1 MPRTNLHT
9 NPCCGVAATGWTVG
23 ANGTGTRVT
32 GLTGYLRTTGFR
44 NTVNSTAYTSS
55 GTPKLTA
62 TAGQVWAVQVQV
74 TCSVSRSTTVFF
86 NFQDGAN
93 AFLSPNPS
101 TVITATSTPQVVT
114 FAGTTAPT
122 NTATVGVTV
131 ESSAGTAGD
140 LFTVTAADFELIAA
154 IPFYGDGDTLG
165 WAWSGTAGSST
176 SLEQILPGQFMPDVR
191 PFTAMTRAS
200 SF

>member
-9 NPCCGVAATGWTVG
+9 NPCCGVASTGWTVG
-23 ANGTGTRVT
+23 TNCTGARVT
-32 GLTGYLRTTGFR
+32 GLTGFLRATGFR
-44 NTVNSTAYTSS
+44 CTVNTTAYTSS

-62 TAGQVWAVQVQV
+62 SVGQTWAAQVQV
-74 TCSVSRSTTVFF
+74 TCSVSRSTTVFL
-86 NFQDGAN
+86 NFQDGSN

-101 TVITATSTPQVVT
+101 TVITATTTPQVVT
-114 FAGTTAPT
+114 FTGTTAPT

-140 LFTVTAADFELIAA
+140 VFTITAADFELASA

-176 SLEQILPGQFMPDVR
+176 SLEQILPGQFAPDIRAFAPLVR
-191 PFTAMTRAS
+191 AAS
-200 SF
+200 F